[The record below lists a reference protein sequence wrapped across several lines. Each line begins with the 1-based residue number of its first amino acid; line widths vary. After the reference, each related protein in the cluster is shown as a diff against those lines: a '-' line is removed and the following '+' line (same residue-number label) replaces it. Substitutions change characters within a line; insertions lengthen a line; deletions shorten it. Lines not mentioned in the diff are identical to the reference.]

1 MKALSKKWVDYFNQ
15 GTELTKAVISDILNQ
30 DRDYQQEYIKDV
42 LKHGCQ
48 SGVVSSLIYYNDTAD
63 FYNKYSDD
71 IYNLLYADMQELGY
85 KTIPEMIASLNGA
98 KDVGSDEQYKN
109 LLAWYG
115 YERTMKDIHDTLS
128 VES

>member
-1 MKALSKKWVDYFNQ
+1 MKELTQERIEYLKQ
-15 GTELTKAVISDILNQ
+15 GTELMKAVVDDILNQ
-30 DRDYQQEYIKDV
+30 DKDYQQDYINDV
-42 LKHGCQ
+42 LEHGCQ

-71 IYNLLYADMQELGY
+71 IYNLLYADMQDFGY
-85 KTIPEMIASLNGA
+85 QSIPEMIASLNGA

-115 YERTMKDIHDTLS
+115 YERTMQDIHDMLS

>member
-1 MKALSKKWVDYFNQ
+1 MKELTQERIEYLKQ
-15 GTELTKAVISDILNQ
+15 GTELMKAVVDDILNQ
-30 DRDYQQEYIKDV
+30 DKDYQQDYIKDV
-42 LKHGCQ
+42 LEHGCQ

-71 IYNLLYADMQELGY
+71 IYNLLYADMQDFGY
-85 KTIPEMIASLNGA
+85 QSIPEMIASLNGA

-115 YERTMKDIHDTLS
+115 YERTMQDIHDMLS

>member
-1 MKALSKKWVDYFNQ
+1 MKELTQERIEYLKQ
-15 GTELTKAVISDILNQ
+15 GTELMKAVVDDILNQ
-30 DRDYQQEYIKDV
+30 DKDYQQDYIKDV
-42 LKHGCQ
+42 LEHGCQ

-85 KTIPEMIASLNGA
+85 KTIPEMVASLNGA

-115 YERTMKDIHDTLS
+115 YERTMQDIHDMLS

>member
-1 MKALSKKWVDYFNQ
+1 MKELTQEQIEYLKQ
-15 GTELTKAVISDILNQ
+15 GTELMKAVVDDILNQ
-30 DRDYQQEYIKDV
+30 DKDYQEGYITDV
-42 LKHGCQ
+42 LEHGCQ

-71 IYNLLYADMQELGY
+71 IYNLLYADMQDFGY
-85 KTIPEMIASLNGA
+85 QSIPEMIASLNGA

-115 YERTMKDIHDTLS
+115 YERTMQDIHDTLN
-128 VES
+128 VEL